1 MIPTLHTLRR
11 VSRQLLLTT
20 LLLVPLVACGD
31 GTGPESAEVTVMS
44 RNIYLGAN
52 IFQLAEA
59 ENQQEL
65 VVTAGRLYG
74 DVVATDFP
82 TRVHA
87 LAAEIE
93 AHDPALVGLQEVSLY
108 RVQAE
113 SDFQD
118 FPLPNAETVTFDFLQ
133 LLLDALEDRGL
144 DYYVAARIRNADS
157 ELPAVLDPENPQQ
170 LSDIRLTDR
179 DVILA
184 RGDVTTSNV
193 DWSNYEEFARLGAGG
208 FQVPFPRGWV
218 AVDARVDGAELRF
231 VNSHVEGIMPA
242 HEAQILEL
250 VEVTNQMETPLIL
263 VGDLNT
269 QPDMA
274 ETPGYGHIVL
284 NGPFNDVWTEVGE
297 GAGFTC
303 CVAADVRSET
313 ATFDE
318 RIDYVLY
325 RGDDIEPISAEVV
338 GDELADRT
346 ASGLWP
352 SDHAGVVATFE
363 ID

>member
-1 MIPTLHTLRR
+1 MIPTQRAMRR
-11 VSRQLLLTT
+11 LTRRLLLTT
-20 LLLVPLVACGD
+20 LLLVPLAACDD
-31 GTGPESAEVTVMS
+31 GTSPDGADVTVMS
-44 RNIYLGAN
+44 RNVYLGAN
-52 IFQLAEA
+52 IFQLSQA

-65 VVTAGRLYG
+65 VVVAGQLYG

-82 TRVHA
+82 TRVEG

-133 LLLDALEDRGL
+133 LLLDALEERGL
-144 DYYVAARIRNADS
+144 DYYVAASIKNADS
-157 ELPAVLDPENPQQ
+157 ELPAVLDPENPEQ
-170 LSDIRLTDR
+170 LSDVRLTDR

-184 RGDVTTSNV
+184 RGDVSTSNA

-218 AVDARVDGAELRF
+218 AVDARVDGVELRF

-250 VEVTNQMETPLIL
+250 VEVTNTMETPLIL

-284 NGPFNDVWTEVGE
+284 NGPFTDVWTEVGE
-297 GAGFTC
+297 GDGFTC
-303 CVAADVRSET
+303 CVGADLLSET
-313 ATFDE
+313 PTFDE

-346 ASGLWP
+346 SGLWP
-352 SDHAGVVATFE
+352 SDHAGVVATFR